1 MGIFFCAYIFNQFLD
16 LISNI
21 DKKILSML
29 VSASFWFCSSRKI
42 RSYFLDEVFLLQ
54 ISSKLDYPS
63 LLSMDGEQTH
73 TLIYSCFKRLVFV
86 IRAEFCP
93 SLNSIAWV
101 LHPPESTLQVFIWVC
116 VIFSSVEFYEIL
128 FVTRLSKKA
137 IVILCIF
144 LVIV

>member
-73 TLIYSCFKRLVFV
+73 TYTNILMFQAFVFRYQGRILSVFKLYSLG
-86 IRAEFCP
+86 P
-93 SLNSIAWV
+93 SSTREHSTSIH
-101 LHPPESTLQVFIWVC
+101 LSLCYLFI
-116 VIFSSVEFYEIL
+116 SGIL
-128 FVTRLSKKA
+128 
-137 IVILCIF
+137 
-144 LVIV
+144 